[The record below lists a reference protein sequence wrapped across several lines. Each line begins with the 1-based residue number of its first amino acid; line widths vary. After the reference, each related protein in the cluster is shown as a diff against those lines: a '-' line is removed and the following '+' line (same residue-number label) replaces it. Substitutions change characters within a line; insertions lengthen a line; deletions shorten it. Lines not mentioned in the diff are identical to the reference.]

1 MNEQNNSVVSIGDWF
16 VTLLILS
23 IPVVGFIMLFVW
35 GFGGSTKPSKANYCK
50 LMLILGLI
58 SVIVAVILFI
68 SGASIFSTLWN
79 NLNL

>member
-1 MNEQNNSVVSIGDWF
+1 MNEQNSGVVSIGDWF

-35 GFGGSTKPSKANYCK
+35 GFGGSTNPSKANYCK

-58 SVIVAVILFI
+58 SIIVAVILFI
-68 SGASIFSTLWN
+68 SGNSIFSTLWN